1 MQQAR
6 ATSFKLHDFDVN
18 QFCCA
23 TTMSL
28 PSSHPSND
36 TRKDTW
42 VAPRQDLAPQRSPAS
57 DAGMG
62 PWAEQSQIPA
72 GFGLVSS
79 LPSKDS
85 QIDPLVE
92 QSRNSV
98 PQRST
103 AGDPGMDPCRAA
115 PAFCGI
121 ISAPSWDLYCER
133 CDKGYVMKNPG
144 IVKKDRKK
152 KRKCKNCQ
160 FQLVSIE
167 DFLRQKSNLV
177 HALDQEVKSS
187 DAWKA
192 ETHNITEE

>member
-28 PSSHPSND
+28 PSSHASNNAK
-36 TRKDTW
+36 RDTW
-42 VAPRQDLAPQRSPAS
+42 VAPRQDLVPQRSPAS
-57 DAGMG
+57 DPEMG

-72 GFGLVSS
+72 GCGLASS
-79 LPSKDS
+79 LPSKDP

-92 QSRNSV
+92 RSQNLVS
-98 PQRST
+98 QRLT
-103 AGDPGMDPCRAA
+103 GGDPGMDPCRAA

-144 IVKKDRKK
+144 IVKKNQKK

-160 FQLVSIE
+160 CQLVSIV
-167 DFLRQKSNLV
+167 DFLR
-177 HALDQEVKSS
+177 
-187 DAWKA
+187 
-192 ETHNITEE
+192 